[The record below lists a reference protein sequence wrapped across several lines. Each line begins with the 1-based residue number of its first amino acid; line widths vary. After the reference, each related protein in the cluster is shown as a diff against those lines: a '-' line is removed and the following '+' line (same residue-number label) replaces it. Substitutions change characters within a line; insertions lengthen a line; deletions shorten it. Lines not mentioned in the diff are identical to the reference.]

1 MVVIAIIIKL
11 ILWWKEPTITI
22 TCGKNSIFFLL
33 NNHNISYLSISKII
47 TIIITLFFFL
57 YFLSHIFLLYCLICC
72 NELNYSSYLQHQK
85 IFRNS
90 LNHGIPTSKFFIKLS
105 NTDNTDNVLKK
116 NLDLNGKNENIL
128 MISLHKIYIYL
139 IK

>member
-57 YFLSHIFLLYCLICC
+57 YFLSHIFLLYDLICY
-72 NELNYSSYLQHQK
+72 NKLNYSSYLQHQR

-90 LNHGIPTSKFFIKLS
+90 LNYGIPTSKFFVKLP
-105 NTDNTDNVLKK
+105 NTDNVLKK